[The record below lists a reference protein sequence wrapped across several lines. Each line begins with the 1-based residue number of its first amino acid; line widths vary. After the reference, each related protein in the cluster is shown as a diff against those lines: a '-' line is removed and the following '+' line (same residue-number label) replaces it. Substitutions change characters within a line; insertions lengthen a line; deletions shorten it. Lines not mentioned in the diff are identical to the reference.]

1 MQDRDYWLNVVS
13 MLAAAIV
20 PILIAY
26 GLLTQE
32 EAELWVNLIM
42 AIAAVI
48 VPIVIAQTAQNWTRT
63 KANVRVA
70 ELQAGIR

>member
-1 MQDRDYWLNVVS
+1 MEQKDYILNLVGMVV
-13 MLAAAIV
+13 AAIV

-26 GLLTQE
+26 NVLTAE
-32 EAELWVNLIM
+32 EAELWVNLIL
-42 AIAAVI
+42 ALAAVI